1 MLKLLAIS
9 RNSIYS
15 TARLQVISSS
25 LYSTKPINPK
35 SARPEVTNELSFI
48 KHLKQIPMY
57 SVMDQDGII
66 KDKKNAPDLP
76 KDLILSTYKNMLTI
90 NSMDQILYEAQR
102 QGRISFYMTSFGE
115 EAVAGLTLALN
126 DQDNIFSQY
135 RESVVFLQRGSSI
148 EELMNQC
155 FSNHLGHGKGRQMPI
170 HYGNKKLNLHTIS
183 SPLATQIPQAVGT
196 AYAQKR
202 EGKKN
207 CTVCFFGEGA
217 ASEGDFHAALNMSST
232 LGAPVI
238 FYCRNNGY
246 AISTPSSQQFKGDGI
261 SYGIES
267 IRIDG
272 NDIWAVYASMKKAR
286 EYATT
291 NNKPVLI
298 EAMTYR
304 VSHHS
309 TSDDS
314 SAYRSKKEV
323 EDWSSRDNPISRLR
337 KYIEHN
343 GWWTSAD
350 ESSTKIETRSA
361 VLKALTE
368 AEMLK
373 KPQIENLYTDV
384 YDELTSNLKE
394 QLLET
399 KKLIDKY
406 PDYYKIND
414 FER

>member
-1 MLKLLAIS
+1 M
-9 RNSIYS
+9 
-15 TARLQVISSS
+15 
-25 LYSTKPINPK
+25 
-35 SARPEVTNELSFI
+35 I
-48 KHLKQIPMY
+48 KY
-57 SVMDQDGII
+57 II
-66 KDKKNAPDLP
+66 ILP
-76 KDLILSTYKNMLTI
+76 N
-90 NSMDQILYEAQR
+90 
-102 QGRISFYMTSFGE
+102 F
-115 EAVAGLTLALN
+115 
-126 DQDNIFSQY
+126 NIH
-135 RESVVFLQRGSSI
+135 I
-148 EELMNQC
+148 
-155 FSNHLGHGKGRQMPI
+155 I
-170 HYGNKKLNLHTIS
+170 
-183 SPLATQIPQAVGT
+183 
-196 AYAQKR
+196 
-202 EGKKN
+202 
-207 CTVCFFGEGA
+207 
-217 ASEGDFHAALNMSST
+217 
-232 LGAPVI
+232 
-238 FYCRNNGY
+238 
-246 AISTPSSQQFKGDGI
+246 
-261 SYGIES
+261 
-267 IRIDG
+267 
-272 NDIWAVYASMKKAR
+272 
-286 EYATT
+286 
-291 NNKPVLI
+291 
-298 EAMTYR
+298 R

>member
-261 SYGIES
+261 SK
-267 IRIDG
+267 
-272 NDIWAVYASMKKAR
+272 N
-286 EYATT
+286 
-291 NNKPVLI
+291 
-298 EAMTYR
+298 
-304 VSHHS
+304 
-309 TSDDS
+309 
-314 SAYRSKKEV
+314 
-323 EDWSSRDNPISRLR
+323 
-337 KYIEHN
+337 
-343 GWWTSAD
+343 
-350 ESSTKIETRSA
+350 
-361 VLKALTE
+361 
-368 AEMLK
+368 
-373 KPQIENLYTDV
+373 
-384 YDELTSNLKE
+384 
-394 QLLET
+394 
-399 KKLIDKY
+399 
-406 PDYYKIND
+406 
-414 FER
+414 

>member
-1 MLKLLAIS
+1 M
-9 RNSIYS
+9 
-15 TARLQVISSS
+15 
-25 LYSTKPINPK
+25 
-35 SARPEVTNELSFI
+35 I
-48 KHLKQIPMY
+48 KN
-57 SVMDQDGII
+57 II
-66 KDKKNAPDLP
+66 
-76 KDLILSTYKNMLTI
+76 ILHN
-90 NSMDQILYEAQR
+90 
-102 QGRISFYMTSFGE
+102 F
-115 EAVAGLTLALN
+115 
-126 DQDNIFSQY
+126 NIHN
-135 RESVVFLQRGSSI
+135 I
-148 EELMNQC
+148 
-155 FSNHLGHGKGRQMPI
+155 
-170 HYGNKKLNLHTIS
+170 
-183 SPLATQIPQAVGT
+183 
-196 AYAQKR
+196 
-202 EGKKN
+202 
-207 CTVCFFGEGA
+207 
-217 ASEGDFHAALNMSST
+217 
-232 LGAPVI
+232 
-238 FYCRNNGY
+238 
-246 AISTPSSQQFKGDGI
+246 
-261 SYGIES
+261 
-267 IRIDG
+267 
-272 NDIWAVYASMKKAR
+272 
-286 EYATT
+286 
-291 NNKPVLI
+291 
-298 EAMTYR
+298 R

-399 KKLIDKY
+399 KNLIDKY

>member
-1 MLKLLAIS
+1 
-9 RNSIYS
+9 
-15 TARLQVISSS
+15 
-25 LYSTKPINPK
+25 
-35 SARPEVTNELSFI
+35 
-48 KHLKQIPMY
+48 MY
-57 SVMDQDGII
+57 SVMDQDGTI
-66 KDKKNAPDLP
+66 KDKKNAPDLS

-135 RESVVFLQRGSSI
+135 RESVVFLQRGCSI

-272 NDIWAVYASMKKAR
+272 NDIWVRFHLISYILHYCNPAVYASMKKAR

-399 KKLIDKY
+399 KNLIDKY